1 MMTVG
6 QATAETARST
16 LRETRH
22 GGESGVDS
30 ILRIAFVLASGVI
43 IFVAGALMSA
53 ANIFPGPEIAAAYHG
68 GRALYDK
75 LAQTSDPFA
84 TDLWKPERTPDK
96 GTAVFDRAAVQ
107 LGLTLYA
114 SGHAAAA
121 YLMDVDGRVLHEWR
135 RPYSSV
141 WNETAKVKTPQPDA
155 YVYFRKVKM
164 FANGDLLA
172 LYEGVGDT
180 PYGYGMVKL
189 DRNSN
194 VLWRFLDYTHHDFDV
209 GPDGRI
215 YVLTH
220 DFSKTPTPD
229 FGNLQNPRIEDS
241 LVVLSPDGRELQRIP
256 LLEPVAKSRYRHL
269 LHTVSSYSVGDPLHT
284 NDVDL
289 ISKAAARNF
298 PYGKPGQ
305 VLISF
310 RELNAIGVLDP
321 KSKRMVWMA
330 RGPWIGQH
338 DPDILPNGN
347 IVLFD
352 NYGQFEGPGGASRVL
367 EFNPRTMSIV
377 WQYAGDSGNRFDSSI
392 RSEQQRLAN
401 GNTLIVESN
410 GGRVLEVTPAGRTVW
425 QFVNPVRGGAK
436 GEKIA
441 IVSSAERVPTA
452 EAGFVQLAG
461 SNN

>member
-1 MMTVG
+1 MAITDTEV
-6 QATAETARST
+6 ATAFPAEPEDSESRVDKA
-16 LRETRH
+16 LR
-22 GGESGVDS
+22 G
-30 ILRIAFVLASGVI
+30 AFVLALGVVV
-43 IFVAGALMSA
+43 FVAGAFLTA
-53 ANIFPGPEIAAAYHG
+53 ANIFPGPEIAAAYQG

-75 LAQTSDPFA
+75 LTQTSDPYA
-84 TDLWKPERTPDK
+84 SDLWKPERTTEK
-96 GTAVFDRAAVQ
+96 GITVYDPAAVQ
-107 LGLTLYA
+107 PGVTLYA
-114 SGHAAAA
+114 SGHEAAA
-121 YLMDVDGRVLHEWR
+121 YIVDMNGRVLHEWR
-135 RPYSSV
+135 RPYSTV
-141 WNETAKVKTPQPDA
+141 WNETAKVKKPQPDH
-155 YVYFRKVKM
+155 YVYFRKVKL
-164 FANGDLLA
+164 FDNGDLLA
-172 LYEGVGDT
+172 IYEGVGDT

-220 DFSKTPTPD
+220 DFSKTPTPE

-284 NDVDL
+284 NDVDF
-289 ISKAAARNF
+289 ISKAAARRF
-298 PYGKPGQ
+298 PFGKPGQ

-310 RELNAIGVLDP
+310 RELNAIGVLDL
-321 KSKRMVWMA
+321 KLQRMVWMA

-338 DPDILPNGN
+338 DPDILSNGN

-352 NYGQFEGPGGASRVL
+352 NYGQFEGPGGASRVM
-367 EFNPRTMSIV
+367 EFDPRSMRVV
-377 WQYAGDSGNRFDSSI
+377 WQYAGNRLNRFDSNI

-410 GGRVLEVTPAGRTVW
+410 GGRILEVTPAGRTVW
-425 QFVNPVRGGAK
+425 EFINPVRGGAN

-441 IVSSAERVPTA
+441 VVSSAERLPADALDFFHTTLS
-452 EAGFVQLAG
+452 GTW
-461 SNN
+461 